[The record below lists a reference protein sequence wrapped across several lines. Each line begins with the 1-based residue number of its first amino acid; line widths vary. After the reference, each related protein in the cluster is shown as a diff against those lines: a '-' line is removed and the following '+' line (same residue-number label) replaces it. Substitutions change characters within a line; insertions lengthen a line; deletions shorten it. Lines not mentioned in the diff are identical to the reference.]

1 MQITKAASGGYRASD
16 KHGRPVGDIFLK
28 DGLYRFLPRERYG
41 TLGEEELDG
50 LLKTLRSLNGPLAKR
65 EARVKACH
73 ASVIRT
79 GRDYK
84 PSDDTTC
91 PFEGPYT
98 QGIRG
103 S

>member
-1 MQITKAASGGYRASD
+1 MELTKAASGGYRVRS
-16 KHGRPVGDIFLK
+16 KSGCPCGEIFLSN
-28 DGLYRFLPRERYG
+28 GLYRYLPRERYG

-50 LLKTLRSLNGPLAKR
+50 ILKTLRSLNGPLAKR
-65 EARVKACH
+65 EVRVKAQH

-98 QGIRG
+98 GD
-103 S
+103 